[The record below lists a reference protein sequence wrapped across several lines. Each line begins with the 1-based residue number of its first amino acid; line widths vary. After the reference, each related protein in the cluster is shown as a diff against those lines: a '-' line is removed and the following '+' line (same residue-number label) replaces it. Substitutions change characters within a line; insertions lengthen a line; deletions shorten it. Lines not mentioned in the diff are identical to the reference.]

1 MQSDLGALMAAAK
14 ASVFVV
20 DDAESV
26 REALGRLGTHAT
38 LAEVPGLSSAK
49 PLTHLTALKP

>member
-1 MQSDLGALMAAAK
+1 MAEAK
-14 ASVFVV
+14 AIVCIV

-38 LAEVPGLSSAK
+38 LAEVPGLISAK
-49 PLTHLTALKP
+49 PMTHLTALKP